1 MPGRFYFFCKLKNL
15 PVSIMYMGLGS
26 QPVYGWEILRTKR
39 SCSFLKD
46 QSCLFMMAH
55 FLSID
60 KCLSAEDFP
69 ASGKSCP
76 IIVEKKWPVVTQLLS
91 SPQGFLSQA

>member
-1 MPGRFYFFCKLKNL
+1 MC
-15 PVSIMYMGLGS
+15 SGS

-39 SCSFLKD
+39 SCSFLNE

-55 FLSID
+55 FFNID

-76 IIVEKKWPVVTQLLS
+76 IIVEKKMASRQPVAQQPTQNIFSLS
-91 SPQGFLSQA
+91 